1 MTGRKGKQEEARQS
15 HQYTAENLPARPAI
29 TVDYEKYEHFLETA
43 DLSDEQ
49 KREFIAALWSIIVAF
64 VDLGFGVHP
73 AQQAE
78 KTCGK
83 LPETLPKPA
92 LTKGNEVK
100 YQGKSLTTN
109 WKKATDFETEPVAEG
124 VET

>member
-1 MTGRKGKQEEARQS
+1 MNGRKDKQEEGKQS
-15 HQYTAENLPARPAI
+15 HKYTTEICPARPAI
-29 TVDYEKYEHFLETA
+29 TVDYEKYEYFLETA
-43 DLSDEQ
+43 DLNDAQ

-78 KTCGK
+78 KSCGK
-83 LPETLPKPA
+83 HDQNPPKSA
-92 LTKGNEVK
+92 LTKGNGVDC
-100 YQGKSLTTN
+100 QSKSLTMTT
-109 WKKATDFETEPVAEG
+109 KKAADFETEPVAEG

>member
-1 MTGRKGKQEEARQS
+1 MTGRKDKQEEGKQS
-15 HQYTAENLPARPAI
+15 YQYTAGNRPARPAV

-83 LPETLPKPA
+83 ITDSPPKPA
-92 LTKGNEVK
+92 LTKGNEVN

-109 WKKATDFETEPVAEG
+109 WKKAAGLETEPVAEG